1 MCRSSTRTGTRW
13 AASTAS
19 QVINASHSQASTMT
33 AAATMV
39 PAIRPGLR
47 LRMVW
52 LRNIRSW
59 TRHSSKPTSSPCI
72 SGPERLAFEST
83 QHGADVL
90 LSAAGQLEEDLFQ
103 RLSILADHV
112 AQLLEA
118 SHRHQPAAV
127 DDGEAGAHP
136 PSRLPGVGG
145 EENCI
150 SLLAESLGD

>member
-1 MCRSSTRTGTRW
+1 MCRSSTRTGTRC

-19 QVINASHSQASTMT
+19 QVISASHNQASTMT
-33 AAATMV
+33 AAAMTV

-59 TRHSSKPTSSPCI
+59 ARHSSKPTSSPCI

-118 SHRHQPAAV
+118 SHRHQTAAV
-127 DDGEAGAHP
+127 DDGEAGGHP
-136 PSRLPGVGG
+136 PRGAPEVGGG
-145 EENCI
+145 EERLF
-150 SLLAESLGD
+150 LLAE